1 MLLELRKASPK
12 VVRQNKMVPGV
23 IYGKNFESTSIKV
36 DEKELH
42 RAYQQY
48 GQSLTFDVELEGKKH
63 QVYIKDVQFELFH
76 SNQIIHFDL
85 MKITGD
91 TLMTADIPVN
101 VHGREE
107 VEARKLF
114 VEMVMQTVPAQYP
127 ADKAIASFDF
137 DVTGFEANDA
147 VHIKDIEVEEGVEI
161 LAESDQ
167 MIFIVKEPTIV
178 EEVVSDDESLLED
191 ADEESV
197 EETEEE

>member
-23 IYGKNFESTSIKV
+23 IYGKNFEPSSIKV

-42 RAYQQY
+42 KAYQQY
-48 GQSLTFDVELEGKKH
+48 GQSMTFDVELEGKKH

-76 SNQIIHFDL
+76 HNQITHFDL

-91 TLMTADIPVN
+91 TLITADIPVN

-114 VEMVMQTVPAQYP
+114 VEMVMQTIPAQYP

-137 DVTGFEANDA
+137 DVSEFEANDA
-147 VHIKDIEVEEGVEI
+147 VFIKDVELEEGIEI
-161 LAESDQ
+161 LTDSEQ
-167 MIFIVKEPTIV
+167 MIFIVKEPNIV
-178 EEVVSDDESLLED
+178 EEVVSD
-191 ADEESV
+191 EETTS
-197 EETEEE
+197 EEETKETEEE